1 MGARLDQ
8 FSFPPILKAASKVS
22 ALFEGM
28 ELHGVAF
35 KMAALSDPFVE
46 TGLMDMYA
54 SCGSIKDARNVFDEM
69 SQRDV
74 VTWNTMID
82 RLGS

>member
-1 MGARLDQ
+1 
-8 FSFPPILKAASKVS
+8 
-22 ALFEGM
+22 M

-82 RLGS
+82 KLGS